1 MILVEQSELVND
13 ETSFRGRSVFRRDPP
28 CDKSRNPYDRGRFT
42 WWQLMTLYFRGM
54 AAQNEGPKIG
64 RSTRCLGIRP
74 GIDIDVAMLL
84 VGHLDS
90 QGHLLPE
97 AERSD
102 TGELVEVAIKNGKG
116 MSVSSSIAGLPPF
129 RKPAEFGGT
138 GRDPLWQI
146 DVDQIPVDIEPIQ
159 DGVTHVSLC
168 PRATML
174 LERYEAA
181 LAATRLDWHKV
192 TEDGMDI

>member
-1 MILVEQSELVND
+1 
-13 ETSFRGRSVFRRDPP
+13 
-28 CDKSRNPYDRGRFT
+28 
-42 WWQLMTLYFRGM
+42 MTLYFRGM

-74 GIDIDVAMLL
+74 GIDIDVAMLPI
-84 VGHLDS
+84 GYLDS
-90 QGHLLPE
+90 QGVLSPE
-97 AERSD
+97 AERSN

-146 DVDQIPVDIEPIQ
+146 DVEQILADIEPIQ

-168 PRATML
+168 PSDTML
-174 LERYEAA
+174 RERYEAA
-181 LAATRLDWHKV
+181 LASTSSDCHKV
-192 TEDGMDI
+192 TDHGMDI

>member
-1 MILVEQSELVND
+1 M
-13 ETSFRGRSVFRRDPP
+13 R
-28 CDKSRNPYDRGRFT
+28 
-42 WWQLMTLYFRGM
+42 LYFRGM
-54 AAQNEGPKIG
+54 AAQDGKPRVG
-64 RSTRCLGIRP
+64 RNARCLGVRP
-74 GIDIDVAMLL
+74 GIDIDVEWMPI
-84 VGHLDS
+84 GHLDS

-97 AERSD
+97 AERADD

-116 MSVSSSIAGLPPF
+116 MSVSLSIEGLPPF
-129 RKPAEFGGT
+129 RKPSEFGGT

-146 DVDQIPVDIEPIQ
+146 DVEQIPADIEPIQ

-168 PRATML
+168 PSDTML

-192 TEDGMDI
+192 TDR

>member
-1 MILVEQSELVND
+1 
-13 ETSFRGRSVFRRDPP
+13 
-28 CDKSRNPYDRGRFT
+28 
-42 WWQLMTLYFRGM
+42 MTFYFRGM

-64 RSTRCLGIRP
+64 WSTRCLGIRP
-74 GIDIDVAMLL
+74 GIDIDVAMLP
-84 VGHLDS
+84 VRHLDS
-90 QGHLLPE
+90 QGLLLPE
-97 AERSD
+97 AERSN

>member
-1 MILVEQSELVND
+1 
-13 ETSFRGRSVFRRDPP
+13 
-28 CDKSRNPYDRGRFT
+28 
-42 WWQLMTLYFRGM
+42 MTLYFRGM

-64 RSTRCLGIRP
+64 RSTRCLGVRL
-74 GIDIDVAMLL
+74 GIDIDVAMLPI
-84 VGHLDS
+84 GYLDS
-90 QGHLLPE
+90 QGLLLPE
-97 AERSD
+97 TERSD

-138 GRDPLWQI
+138 GPDPLWQI
-146 DVDQIPVDIEPIQ
+146 DVEQIPADIDPIQ
-159 DGVTHVSLC
+159 DGVAHVSLC

-174 LERYEAA
+174 LERYEVA

-192 TEDGMDI
+192 TEHGMDI